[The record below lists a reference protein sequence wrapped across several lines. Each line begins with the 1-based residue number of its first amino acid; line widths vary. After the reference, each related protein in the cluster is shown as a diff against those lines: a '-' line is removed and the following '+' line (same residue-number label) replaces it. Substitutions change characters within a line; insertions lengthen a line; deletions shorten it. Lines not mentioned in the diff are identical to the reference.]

1 MGGRMSSVFTGR
13 MQTRGVAGLVHFLHY
28 SWSTIRDITQNQVRV
43 TTRAKCKD
51 GQILYLRKS
60 SIPNEKQKEIL
71 NALNLNH
78 KAGVTTKV
86 YK

>member
-1 MGGRMSSVFTGR
+1 MIIHTIRYKLKSKGIN
-13 MQTRGVAGLVHFLHY
+13 Y
-28 SWSTIRDITQNQVRV
+28 SWSRVRDIMHNQMRI
-43 TTRAKCKD
+43 TTTANCKD

-71 NALNLNH
+71 NILKLSH
-78 KAGVTTKV
+78 KVGATTKI